1 MLENMKK
8 LLEEAITSLQEQ
20 EKNILNNSSVHK
32 YEKELKLLEDYH
44 NILNVDLVV
53 VKEVLNTLD
62 YTDEE
67 KTVIYKFISSIKT
80 LLELNQTK
88 NKIKFDYFTI

>member
-62 YTDEE
+62 YTNEE
-67 KTVIYKFISSIKT
+67 KTVI
-80 LLELNQTK
+80 
-88 NKIKFDYFTI
+88 

>member
-53 VKEVLNTLD
+53 VKEV
-62 YTDEE
+62 
-67 KTVIYKFISSIKT
+67 
-80 LLELNQTK
+80 
-88 NKIKFDYFTI
+88 

>member
-62 YTDEE
+62 
-67 KTVIYKFISSIKT
+67 
-80 LLELNQTK
+80 
-88 NKIKFDYFTI
+88 